1 MLNGGWT
8 GWVKK
13 EGTSMG
19 SSDKPGEKNT
29 MLTYYK
35 GLAACSKELI
45 SGRPNAFVRVLR
57 ELLAI
62 TQADSV
68 SFYENFVDARDR
80 LCARNVHLLVNQGID
95 GPDRSSVKDGF
106 AYEDLAP
113 EWEASL
119 GQGEIVIVD
128 PRDGGEF
135 KNEKNKANK
144 TAFSLLVPLF
154 TGTHWY
160 GFIGFEALSSIR
172 SWQPMDME
180 FLTTAAEMVGG
191 YIEKEFYI
199 SALIKGEER
208 YRSII
213 ENIDEGYYEIDLLGI
228 FTFVNRRLCR
238 MTRRTR
244 DRFIGMNFKEVVNPE
259 TARLI
264 KEEAKNVY
272 ETGMPS
278 GLNQT
283 RVIRADGS
291 VGVYE
296 HSIALIEDAQGK
308 KKGFRGIV
316 RDATQAIDQE
326 KKRKALEEKYFQ
338 VEKLESIATLAGGL
352 AHEFNNLLMG
362 IQGNTSLL
370 LVKYQSHPIIADKVR
385 NIERCIKR
393 GAEVT
398 NKLLGFARSGK
409 YQETELD
416 LNLLLKGVC
425 DLFGRTRKDIRILQV
440 DNGDVCPV
448 RGDSAQIEHIFLNLL
463 LNSAQAMPGGGEI
476 HIIVENYSVDEALA
490 FLHDAEPGEYV
501 RVTVSDTGTGMDA
514 ATRKR
519 VFEPFFTTKERVR
532 GTGLGLASVYGIV
545 KNHSGMITLDSK
557 QGEGTCFKIYLP
569 ASIHEQQARSVEKD
583 FTDKQLSTIL
593 LVDDEKT
600 VLDINIEILEVLGYR
615 VIAAEN
621 SRDAVELFVEN
632 LETVVLV
639 IMDVI
644 MPGRNGFETAR
655 LLREIKEDV
664 KILFVSGFPKGHDQF
679 EDEFKA
685 NEQFI
690 QKPYTLEELDIVLN
704 KVLEN
709 RR

>member
-1 MLNGGWT
+1 
-8 GWVKK
+8 
-13 EGTSMG
+13 MG
-19 SSDKPGEKNT
+19 SSDQTTGENT
-29 MLTYYK
+29 MNTYYK

-45 SGRPNAFVRVLR
+45 SGKPNAFVRVLH
-57 ELLAI
+57 ELLGI
-62 TQADSV
+62 TRADYV
-68 SFYENFVDARDR
+68 SFYENFIDDGDR
-80 LCARNVHLLVNQGID
+80 LCARNVHLLMNQGLE
-95 GPDRSSVKDGF
+95 GPDRSSAKGWF

-113 EWEASL
+113 EWKNCL
-119 GQGEIVIVD
+119 GQGEVVIVD
-128 PRDGGEF
+128 PWCDRGF
-135 KNEKNKANK
+135 TKEKFTADQI
-144 TAFSLLVPLF
+144 AFSLLVPLF
-154 TGTHWY
+154 TGTHWH
-160 GFIGFEALSSIR
+160 GFIGFGALPPPR

-180 FLTTAAEMVGG
+180 FLTTAAEMIGG

-213 ENIDEGYYEIDLLGI
+213 ENIDEGYYEIDLVGS

-259 TARLI
+259 TVRLI
-264 KEEAKNVY
+264 KQVAKNVY
-272 ETGMPS
+272 ETGVPS

-283 RVIRADGS
+283 RIMREDGS
-291 VGVYE
+291 VVIYE
-296 HSIALIEDAQGK
+296 HSIALIEDAQGR

-316 RDATQAIDQE
+316 RDATQIRDQE
-326 KKRKALEEKYFQ
+326 EKRKALEAKYLQ

-370 LVKYQSHPIIADKVR
+370 LVKYHSHPMIADKVR

-409 YQETELD
+409 YKETQID
-416 LNLLLKGVC
+416 LNLLINGVC
-425 DLFGRTRKDIRILQV
+425 DLFGSTRKDIRILQ
-440 DNGDVCPV
+440 NFQADVCPV
-448 RGDSAQIEHIFLNLL
+448 RGDSAQIEQVFLNLF

-476 HIIVENYSVDEALA
+476 HITAENHPVNEAFA
-490 FLHDAEPGEYV
+490 FLHDAEPGAYV
-501 RVTVSDTGTGMDA
+501 MVTVSDTGTGMDDV
-514 ATRKR
+514 TRKR
-519 VFEPFFTTKERVR
+519 VFEPFFTTKERAR

-545 KNHSGMITLDSK
+545 KNHSGMITLESQK
-557 QGEGTCFKIYLP
+557 GEGTSFRVYLP
-569 ASIHEQQARSVEKD
+569 ASVLEEQADLAQDDSPDR
-583 FTDKQLSTIL
+583 QMSTIL

-655 LLREIKEDV
+655 LLREIKEDI
-664 KILFVSGFPKGHDQF
+664 KILFISGFPKGHDQF
-679 EDEFKA
+679 EDAFKA
-685 NEQFI
+685 NELFI
-690 QKPYTLEELDIVLN
+690 QKPYTLEELDTVINRVLN
-704 KVLEN
+704 N
-709 RR
+709 RC

>member
-1 MLNGGWT
+1 
-8 GWVKK
+8 
-13 EGTSMG
+13 MG
-19 SSDKPGEKNT
+19 SSDRTSEKNT

-45 SGRPNAFVRVLR
+45 SGRPNAFVRVLH
-57 ELLAI
+57 ELLVV

-68 SFYENFVDARDR
+68 SFYENFVDADDR
-80 LCARNVHLLVNQGID
+80 LCARNVHLLMNQGID
-95 GPDRSSVKDGF
+95 SPERASAKVWF
-106 AYEDLAP
+106 AYEDLAS
-113 EWEASL
+113 EWEAAL

-128 PRDGGEF
+128 QGCGGEF
-135 KNEKNKANK
+135 ENEKFKANK

-154 TGTHWY
+154 TGNHWH
-160 GFIGFEALSSIR
+160 GFIGFEALSPTR
-172 SWQPMDME
+172 SWQPMDIE

-199 SALIKGEER
+199 SALIKSEER

-213 ENIDEGYYEIDLLGI
+213 ENIDEGYYEIDLLGV

-244 DRFIGMNFKEVVNPE
+244 DRFLGMNFKEVVNPE
-259 TARLI
+259 TAKLI
-264 KEEAKNVY
+264 KEVAKNVY

-291 VGVYE
+291 VVVYE

-316 RDATQAIDQE
+316 RDATQSLDQE

-370 LVKYQSHPIIADKVR
+370 LVKYHSHPMISDKIK

-425 DLFGRTRKDIRILQV
+425 DLFGRTRKDIRIFQNC
-440 DNGDVCPV
+440 NGDVRLV
-448 RGDSAQIEHIFLNLL
+448 RGDSAQIEHVFLNLL

-476 HIIVENYSVDEALA
+476 RIIVENHPVDEAFA

-501 RVTVSDTGTGMDA
+501 RITVSDTGTGMDA

-557 QGEGTCFKIYLP
+557 RGEGTSFKVYLP
-569 ASIHEQQARSVEKD
+569 ACVYEQPARSAEED
-583 FTDKQLSTIL
+583 FSDKQLLTIL

-632 LETVVLV
+632 LDTVVLV

-679 EDEFKA
+679 EDVFKA

-690 QKPYTLEELDIVLN
+690 QKPYTLEELNMVLN
-704 KVLEN
+704 RVLEN

>member
-1 MLNGGWT
+1 
-8 GWVKK
+8 
-13 EGTSMG
+13 MG
-19 SSDKPGEKNT
+19 SSDKICEKNT
-29 MLTYYK
+29 MLAYYK
-35 GLAACSKELI
+35 GLATCSKELI
-45 SGRPNAFVRVLR
+45 SGKPNAFVRVLR
-57 ELLAI
+57 ELLGV
-62 TQADSV
+62 TGVDRV
-68 SFYENFVDARDR
+68 VFYENFMDADDR
-80 LCARNVHLLVNQGID
+80 LCARNVHLLMNQGIE
-95 GPDRSSVKDGF
+95 GPDRLTAKGWF
-106 AYEDLAP
+106 AYEDLSP
-113 EWEASL
+113 EWAASL

-128 PRDGGEF
+128 QWDGGKFE
-135 KNEKNKANK
+135 KEKNNGIKRD
-144 TAFSLLVPLF
+144 FSLLVPLF
-154 TGTHWY
+154 TGTHWH
-160 GFIGFEALSSIR
+160 GFIGFEALTPR
-172 SWQPMDME
+172 SWQPMDID

-213 ENIDEGYYEIDLLGI
+213 ENIDEGYYEINLLGV

-238 MTRRTR
+238 MTRRAR
-244 DRFIGMNFKEVVNPE
+244 DGFIGTNFKEVVDPE

-264 KEEAKNVY
+264 KEVAKNVY
-272 ETGMPS
+272 ETGVPS

-283 RVIRADGS
+283 RVIREDGS
-291 VGVYE
+291 VVVYE
-296 HSIALIEDAQGK
+296 HSIALIEDAQGR

-316 RDATQAIDQE
+316 RDVTETLDHE
-326 KKRKALEEKYFQ
+326 EKRKALEEKYLQ

-370 LVKYQSHPIIADKVR
+370 LVKYHSHPEIADKVR

-416 LNLLLKGVC
+416 LNLLLNGVC
-425 DLFGRTRKDIRILQV
+425 DLFGRTRKDIRIFQNC
-440 DNGDVCPV
+440 NGEVYPV
-448 RGDSAQIEHIFLNLL
+448 RGDSAQIEQVFLNLF

-476 HIIVENYSVDEALA
+476 HITVENHPVDEAFA

-501 RVTVSDTGTGMDA
+501 RITVADTGTGMDA

-557 QGEGTCFKIYLP
+557 QGEGTCFIIYLP
-569 ASIHEQQARSVEKD
+569 ASVHGQQARSAEPD
-583 FTDKQLSTIL
+583 SSDKQLSTIL

-600 VLDINIEILEVLGYR
+600 VLEINVEILEVLGYR
-615 VIAAEN
+615 VVAAEN
-621 SRDAVELFVEN
+621 SWDAVELFVEN

-644 MPGRNGFETAR
+644 MPDRNGFETAR

-679 EDEFKA
+679 EDAFKA

-690 QKPYTLEELDIVLN
+690 QKPYTLEELEIVLN
-704 KVLEN
+704 RVLDN

>member
-1 MLNGGWT
+1 
-8 GWVKK
+8 
-13 EGTSMG
+13 MG
-19 SSDKPGEKNT
+19 LSDKTRKKNT

-35 GLAACSKELI
+35 GLATCSKELI
-45 SGRPNAFVRVLR
+45 SGSPNALVRVLH

-62 TQADSV
+62 TRADYV
-68 SFYENFVDARDR
+68 SFYENFVDDGDR
-80 LCARNVHLLVNQGID
+80 LCARNVHLLMNQVID
-95 GPDRSSVKDGF
+95 GPDRSSAEGWF
-106 AYEDLAP
+106 AYEDFSP
-113 EWEASL
+113 EWAASL

-128 PRDGGEF
+128 RGSSGEF
-135 KNEKNKANK
+135 EKEKFKANK

-154 TGTHWY
+154 TGTHWH
-160 GFIGFEALSSIR
+160 GFIGFEALTPTR
-172 SWQPMDME
+172 SWQPMEIE

-199 SALIKGEER
+199 SALIRGEER

-213 ENIDEGYYEIDLLGI
+213 ENIDEGYYEIDLLGD

-244 DRFIGMNFKEVVNPE
+244 DRFIGMNFREVVNPE
-259 TARLI
+259 TALLI
-264 KEEAKNVY
+264 KEVAKNVY

-278 GLNQT
+278 GINQT
-283 RVIRADGS
+283 RVIRADDS
-291 VGVYE
+291 VVVYE
-296 HSIALIEDAQGK
+296 HSIALIKDAQGR

-316 RDATQAIDQE
+316 RDVTQTLDQE
-326 KKRKALEEKYFQ
+326 EKRKALEEKYFQ

-370 LVKYQSHPIIADKVR
+370 LVKYHSHPMIADKVR

-409 YQETELD
+409 YQETQLD
-416 LNLLLKGVC
+416 LNLLLHGVC
-425 DLFGRTRKDIRILQV
+425 DLFGRTRKDIRIFQNC
-440 DNGDVCPV
+440 NGDVCPV
-448 RGDSAQIEHIFLNLL
+448 RGDSAQIEQVFLNFF

-476 HIIVENYSVDEALA
+476 HITVENYPVDEAFA

-501 RVTVSDTGTGMDA
+501 RITVSDTGTGMDEM
-514 ATRKR
+514 TRKR
-519 VFEPFFTTKERVR
+519 VFEPFFTTKELVR

-557 QGEGTCFKIYLP
+557 QGEGTSFKVYLP
-569 ASIHEQQARSVEKD
+569 ASVHDQQARPAEED
-583 FTDKQLSTIL
+583 LPDKQLLTIL

-655 LLREIKEDV
+655 LLREIKEDI

-679 EDEFKA
+679 EDAFKA

-704 KVLEN
+704 RVLDT